1 MWILRKLLI
10 GVIGLLLMVLAAALL
25 APVFIDQD
33 MLKQR
38 IETAVLS
45 ATGQRP
51 RIDGALRWRLL
62 PTPRAE
68 LGAISIPGDDG
79 TAEPRLRI
87 ERLRLDLAV
96 IPLLSGR
103 IILNRIAID
112 GLRLS
117 LTATP
122 DVAPPPIAPGRSR
135 PAPSAPRT
143 ASGPAAAPASKAPD
157 WRPPGGVML
166 VSSEPARIGVPRP
179 PFPPIEQLLLHD
191 AALQWQVPGTGA
203 ELVLST
209 PVLSAGPLAPGVQG
223 LVEADLRV
231 AGRQP
236 QLAGDLSLMA
246 TLDPAEDLSS
256 VRIAPLRITGDDLSV
271 TDLAELPLVLGAQLT
286 WRPMSQ
292 TLAIDDLSIELGA
305 LRLLG
310 QGGVAP
316 GQRGSRLTA
325 QLAVPPL
332 DLRRWLEAHLAAPV
346 RGETQTLRR
355 VAGQGLIELEDGELA
370 LGQVHVS
377 VDDSNAAGAARLS
390 LNPGAPPTGVAAV
403 TLDQLPLDAYL
414 AAPMQ
419 QTPEAPPDAPA
430 AALPNEPIRAE
441 PPLPEPAAGLLV
453 VNVDA
458 DSIRAGELLYRDA
471 TVLAHLDADGWTAD
485 IEAADF
491 YGGALDA
498 RATGRGATAPA
509 APTPLT
515 LTATAE
521 DIDVGALLAE
531 TTVEAQLSGRG
542 RVELDLFTSA
552 GSPAMIRES
561 LGGTVAVA
569 IEEGA
574 FTGLDL
580 TSMLGAAVG
589 RDASG
594 TSGQPAS
601 LTDFATLTASAR
613 GEKGLF
619 QSDDIRARSPLVHID
634 GRGAV
639 DIVAETLALD
649 LQAVLVEP
657 PSGAGM
663 RELEGIPIPIDV
675 SGPWHHPQWQVDV
688 GPALRQAA
696 RRALD
701 KKLQEENDVLQ
712 QLEERTGIPLR
723 EGLERG
729 LRGLFGQ

>member
-1 MWILRKLLI
+1 MSILKKSLI
-10 GVIGLLLMVLAAALL
+10 GAVSLLLLLLTGALL
-25 APVFIDQD
+25 APALIDQD

-45 ATGQRP
+45 ETGQRP

-68 LGAISIPGDDG
+68 LGATSLPADDG
-79 TAEPRLRI
+79 ISGPRLRI

-96 IPLLSGR
+96 MPLLSGR
-103 IILNRIAID
+103 IAFTTVAID

-117 LTATP
+117 LAPTSG
-122 DVAPPPIAPGRSR
+122 VAPPPIALGRSR
-135 PAPSAPRT
+135 LAPPALRPAFGPATPATPAPD
-143 ASGPAAAPASKAPD
+143 G
-157 WRPPGGVML
+157 RPPGGVML
-166 VSSEPARIGVPRP
+166 VSSESPGTGVPRP
-179 PFPPIEQLLLHD
+179 PFPPIERLLLRD
-191 AALQWQVPGTGA
+191 AALQWHVPSTDA
-203 ELVLST
+203 EIVLGV

-236 QLAGDLSLMA
+236 QLAGDLSLTA
-246 TLDPAEDLSS
+246 TLAPAADLSS
-256 VRIAPLRITGDDLSV
+256 VRIAPLRITGEDFSIA
-271 TDLAELPLVLGAQLT
+271 DLADLPLVLGAQLT
-286 WRPMSQ
+286 WRPTSA
-292 TLAIDDLSIELGA
+292 TLAIDDLDVELGA

-310 QGGVAP
+310 QGDIAP
-316 GQRGSRLTA
+316 GQRGSRLAA

-332 DLRRWLEAHLAAPV
+332 DLRRWLEAHLAGPV
-346 RGETQTLRR
+346 PGTTRTLRS
-355 VAGQGLIELEDGELA
+355 VAGQGLIELEDGQLA
-370 LGQVHVS
+370 LGKLRIS
-377 VDDSNAAGAARLS
+377 VDDSNAAGAARLV
-390 LNPGAPPTGVAAV
+390 LNPGTLPTGVAAV
-403 TLDQLPLDAYL
+403 TLDQLDLDDYL

-419 QTPEAPPDAPA
+419 PTPEAPAMASPDQPD
-430 AALPNEPIRAE
+430 RAD
-441 PPLPEPAAGLLV
+441 PPLPEPVGGLLV
-453 VNVDA
+453 VRMDA

-471 TVLAHLDADGWTAD
+471 TVVARLDADGWTAD

-491 YGGALDA
+491 YGGGLDA
-498 RATGRGATAPA
+498 RATGRRASGPA
-509 APTPLT
+509 APMPLT
-515 LTATAE
+515 LSATAE
-521 DIDVGALLAE
+521 DFDVGALLDE
-531 TTVEAQLSGRG
+531 TTVDAQISGRG
-542 RVELDLFTSA
+542 RVELELFASA

-561 LGGTVAVA
+561 LGGTLAVA

-580 TSMLGAAVG
+580 SMLGTAVG

-594 TSGQPAS
+594 ASGQQAS
-601 LTDFATLTASAR
+601 LMDFATLTASAR

-619 QSDDIRARSPLVHID
+619 RSDDIRARSPLVHID

-639 DIVAETLALD
+639 DVVAETLALD
-649 LQAVLVEP
+649 LEAVLVEP
-657 PSGAGM
+657 PSGAGL
-663 RELEGIPIPIDV
+663 RELEGVPIPIDV

-696 RRALD
+696 RQALD
-701 KKLQEENDVLQ
+701 EKLREENGVLQ

>member
-1 MWILRKLLI
+1 MSILKKSLI
-10 GVIGLLLMVLAAALL
+10 GAVGLLLLLLTAALL
-25 APVFIDQD
+25 APALIDQD

-45 ATGQRP
+45 ETGQRP

-62 PTPRAE
+62 PTPRVE
-68 LGAISIPGDDG
+68 LGAISLPADDG
-79 TAEPRLRI
+79 IAGPRLRI

-96 IPLLSGR
+96 MPLLSGR
-103 IILNRIAID
+103 IMFTTVAID

-117 LTATP
+117 LAPTSG
-122 DVAPPPIAPGRSR
+122 VAPPPIALGRSR
-135 PAPSAPRT
+135 LAPPALRPAFGPATPATPAPE
-143 ASGPAAAPASKAPD
+143 G
-157 WRPPGGVML
+157 RPPGGVML
-166 VSSEPARIGVPRP
+166 VSSESLGTGVPRP
-179 PFPPIEQLLLHD
+179 PFPPIERLLLRD
-191 AALQWQVPGTGA
+191 AALQWHVPSTDA
-203 ELVLST
+203 EIVLGV

-236 QLAGDLSLMA
+236 QLAGDLSLTA
-246 TLDPAEDLSS
+246 TLAPAADLSS
-256 VRIAPLRITGDDLSV
+256 VRIAPLRITGEDFSIA
-271 TDLAELPLVLGAQLT
+271 DLADLPLVLGAQLT
-286 WRPMSQ
+286 WRPTSA
-292 TLAIDDLSIELGA
+292 TLAIDDLDVELGA

-310 QGGVAP
+310 QGDIAP
-316 GQRGSRLTA
+316 GQRGSRLAA

-332 DLRRWLEAHLAAPV
+332 DLRRWLEAHLAGPV
-346 RGETQTLRR
+346 PGTTRTLRS
-355 VAGQGLIELEDGELA
+355 VAGQGLIELEDGQLA
-370 LGQVHVS
+370 LGKLRIS
-377 VDDSNAAGAARLS
+377 VDDSNAAGAARLV
-390 LNPGAPPTGVAAV
+390 LNPGTLPTGVAAV
-403 TLDQLPLDAYL
+403 TLDQLDLDDYL

-419 QTPEAPPDAPA
+419 PTPEAPAMASPDQPD
-430 AALPNEPIRAE
+430 RAD
-441 PPLPEPAAGLLV
+441 PPLPEPVGGLLV
-453 VNVDA
+453 VRMDA

-471 TVLAHLDADGWTAD
+471 TVVARLDADGWTAD

-491 YGGALDA
+491 YGGGLDA
-498 RATGRGATAPA
+498 RATGRRASGPA
-509 APTPLT
+509 APMPLT
-515 LTATAE
+515 LSATAE
-521 DIDVGALLAE
+521 DFDVGALLDE
-531 TTVEAQLSGRG
+531 TTVDAQISGRG
-542 RVELDLFTSA
+542 RVELELFASA

-561 LGGTVAVA
+561 LGGTLAVA

-580 TSMLGAAVG
+580 SMLGTAVG

-594 TSGQPAS
+594 ASGQQAS
-601 LTDFATLTASAR
+601 LMDFATLTASAR

-619 QSDDIRARSPLVHID
+619 RSDDIRARSPLVHID

-639 DIVAETLALD
+639 DVVAETLALD
-649 LQAVLVEP
+649 LEAVLVEP
-657 PSGAGM
+657 PSGAGL
-663 RELEGIPIPIDV
+663 RELEGVPIPIDV

-696 RRALD
+696 RQALD
-701 KKLQEENDVLQ
+701 EKLREENGVLQ